1 MKTAVCIET
10 INDLRDLLNDLNP
23 QRENLVILFTAKK
36 PFHNKGIIW
45 WKFDDREE
53 SVQVELISL
62 LGLTDE
68 TW

>member
-1 MKTAVCIET
+1 M
-10 INDLRDLLNDLNP
+10 NDLNP

-53 SVQVELISL
+53 SVQVGLISL
-62 LGLTDE
+62 LGLTEE